1 MDSPS
6 LRAVLDANNTTQ
18 QGRHA
23 TAMWLVGTVTSVD
36 RESGFCEF
44 KTFLKFMNFYRI
56 SKMPTEFYI
65 EIRYSNFD

>member
-6 LRAVLDANNTTQ
+6 LRALLDANNTTQ
-18 QGRHA
+18 LGRHA

-44 KTFLKFMNFYRI
+44 KTFLKFMNFY
-56 SKMPTEFYI
+56 
-65 EIRYSNFD
+65 